1 MTTQNLQKA
10 ISVLKG
16 FADALETDLARR
28 IGEEAAAQYCMSLH
42 LSLSELDGLR
52 RNLDRLDTLELD
64 APGHRQQ
71 WKPFP
76 EI

>member
-10 ISVLKG
+10 IWMLKG

-52 RNLDRLDTLELD
+52 RNLNRLDALD
-64 APGHRQQ
+64 MDYPGHRQN
-71 WKPFP
+71 WHPFP